1 MTLQSRRALAAV
13 GLVLQT
19 AVPVGIILT
28 IVGVLKTFGEMS
40 GDTAQA
46 AVSITGGV
54 ATALRA
60 TSIGQTIGLIGFGL
74 FALALL
80 KQNLREP
87 WILKWGRVSMIPWL
101 FMFPIG
107 TALGVTM
114 LVYFSKHR
122 AEFLGTR
129 REEA

>member
-1 MTLQSRRALAAV
+1 MTLQSQRALAAA
-13 GLVLQT
+13 GLFLQT

-28 IVGVLKTFGEMS
+28 MAGILKTFGEMS

-46 AVSITGGV
+46 AASITGGV

-60 TSIGQTIGLIGFGL
+60 TSLGQTIGLIGFGL
-74 FALALL
+74 FTLALFNQ
-80 KQNLREP
+80 KLREP

-107 TALGVTM
+107 TTIAVTM

-122 AEFLGTR
+122 AEFL
-129 REEA
+129 EAKRQET